1 MRSKGKSGV
10 SAAAAARRRARA
22 RRVRAR
28 RDLSRIV
35 SGAVALGA
43 VTALY
48 AALTAAAPIREI
60 VVFGASRLSAA
71 EIRGASGLEG
81 ASVFRASAREAE
93 ARILAP
99 AIRRARVTIQLPDR
113 ALIDVEERRP
123 AIVVSSSAGRLLA
136 DDEGALFFAPATSGL
151 PTLEDETARRAN
163 GERVDPVLVAAT
175 MAIAA
180 REPAYFG
187 RAVERIRLTAAY
199 GLVAIVGGPMEI
211 RLGTPDQIDLK
222 LEAARQIVLS
232 RGGKRL
238 DYVDVRNRENPVFF
252 PAN

>member
-1 MRSKGKSGV
+1 MRSKGKFGV
-10 SAAAAARRRARA
+10 SAAAAAWRRARA

-48 AALTAAAPIREI
+48 AALTAAAP
-60 VVFGASRLSAA
+60 
-71 EIRGASGLEG
+71 
-81 ASVFRASAREAE
+81 
-93 ARILAP
+93 
-99 AIRRARVTIQLPDR
+99 
-113 ALIDVEERRP
+113 RP

-238 DYVDVRNRENPVFF
+238 DYVDVSNRENPVFF
-252 PAN
+252 PA